1 MNTQATD
8 RPQLPNADD
17 DLKRL
22 ARRDHRAAM
31 AAVVQRY
38 RARLVRHANGIV
50 RDPDVAADM
59 VQDVFIK
66 AMREPRLFDPEF
78 RIGAWLHRVTG
89 NLCLNLVRDGRR
101 RADILADMP
110 ARRVSDPD
118 QIDALLCE
126 ERQLRVVE
134 ALRGLSADHRQILI
148 ERFYADRSYQEIAD
162 ALDLKLGT
170 VMSRLSRAKDAIGP
184 MLDAASI
191 QA

>member
-8 RPQLPNADD
+8 RTYTPHADD

-22 ARRDHRAAM
+22 ARRDRRAAM
-31 AAVVQRY
+31 AGVVARY
-38 RARLVRHANGIV
+38 RPRLLRHAGGIV
-50 RDPDVAADM
+50 RDSDVAADM

-66 AMREPRLFDPEF
+66 AMREPRLFDAEF

-110 ARRVSDPD
+110 TRRVSDPD
-118 QIDALLCE
+118 QVSALLDD
-126 ERQLRVVE
+126 ERQARVQQAIDQLTPDHQRILR
-134 ALRGLSADHRQILI
+134 

-162 ALDLKLGT
+162 ALELKLGT
-170 VMSRLSRAKDAIGP
+170 VMSRLSRAKDAITMALDGAA
-184 MLDAASI
+184 LDA
-191 QA
+191 

>member
-8 RPQLPNADD
+8 RTYTPHADD

-22 ARRDHRAAM
+22 ARRDRRAAM
-31 AAVVQRY
+31 AGVVARY
-38 RARLVRHANGIV
+38 RARLLRHAGGIV

-66 AMREPRLFDPEF
+66 AMREPRLFEAEF

-110 ARRVSDPD
+110 TRRVTDPD
-118 QIDALLCE
+118 QIDALLQD
-126 ERQLRVVE
+126 ERQARVQEAIGQLTPDHQRILR
-134 ALRGLSADHRQILI
+134 

-170 VMSRLSRAKDAIGP
+170 VMSRLSRAKDAICTA
-184 MLDAASI
+184 LD
-191 QA
+191 QATADA